1 MPSPNLIRAIAVT
14 SELCGRTF
22 SEAAAAVFVS
32 DLAAYP
38 EEQVLKALVRC
49 RKEVRGVL
57 TLQDVVSRLDD
68 GRPGVEEAWSML
80 PYTEQTSAVWT
91 DEMSQAFGVALRLIE
106 DGAMVEARMA
116 FKETYQR
123 LVNEARDAG
132 KPVNWTVTLG
142 HDVRGRESVLS
153 DAVAKGRLSLSYA
166 RQFVPALPNK
176 SSPQLAGPV
185 SADEFM
191 RIAFGEETE

>member
-1 MPSPNLIRAIAVT
+1 MPSVELIKAIAVT

-22 SEAAAAVFVS
+22 SEAAAQVFVS
-32 DLAAYP
+32 DLACYP
-38 EEQVLKALVRC
+38 EPQVMKALVRC

-80 PYTEQTSAVWT
+80 PYTENTSAVWT
-91 DEMSQAFGVALRLIE
+91 DEMSQAFGVALRLID

-132 KPVNWTVTLG
+132 RPVNWTVTLG
-142 HDVRGRESVLS
+142 HDVRGREAVIS
-153 DAVAKGRLSLSYA
+153 DAVAKGRLSIGYA
-166 RQFVPALPNK
+166 RQFVPQLPHK
-176 SSPQLAGPV
+176 SGPLLSGPV
-185 SADEFM
+185 SPDEFM
-191 RIAFGEETE
+191 RIAFGEETA